1 VKDHGTS
8 PHPGPFRIP
17 KLAGE
22 FDAVMI
28 AVGFIAL
35 GLAGLPIAKFFLL
48 GAILFG
54 AIVALLFRFFRR
66 KPLFPNRFF

>member
-1 VKDHGTS
+1 
-8 PHPGPFRIP
+8 
-17 KLAGE
+17 
-22 FDAVMI
+22 MI